1 MKIAKLGDIFIY
13 ENQLVEVRW
22 INQGYKSIGFVPIN
36 AKPCSCCGEIKSY
49 ELIENSPA
57 FQENAKEVNTITE
70 TK

>member
-1 MKIAKLGDIFIY
+1 MKIAKLGDIFRY

-36 AKPCSCCGEIKSY
+36 AKPCSCCGEIKRY